1 MRFLVKDNRAKF
13 FAFVIMENH
22 IHLIWQM
29 LPDSNPEAVQ
39 RDFLKYTGVAG
50 GALILGMDG
59 GIAMSKTASRV
70 ALVKTDN
77 RKNGV
82 KTSLKVLNINP
93 VKGKNVLVKP
103 NFNTAD
109 TPPGSTHND
118 TLIALVEEIWAM
130 GAKSVSLGERSY
142 PPTREVMEKKG
153 ILPILD
159 KLNVTVIDF
168 DDLEVKDW
176 VLFKPRKSHWP
187 NGFRIARPILDTECL
202 ISTGCLKTHQYG
214 GIFTLSLKLHVGVVP
229 TSRHGYDYMK
239 ELHGSPH
246 QRKMIAEINEPF
258 KPALVIL
265 DGIDAFVDG
274 GPMTGKHAKG
284 EVFLASQDR
293 VAMDAVGVAILK
305 FLGSN
310 ESIMKP
316 KIFDQEQIARAA
328 ELGIG
333 ASSASEIELVPD
345 DEKSRAVRRSCS
357 APLPEPRFGS
367 RLHIVPPVDNR
378 PDWVAAL
385 SRHGDLVWEGA
396 RASVVEKLL
405 PTGSV

>member
-1 MRFLVKDNRAKF
+1 MKKVSR
-13 FAFVIMENH
+13 
-22 IHLIWQM
+22 
-29 LPDSNPEAVQ
+29 
-39 RDFLKYTGVAG
+39 RDFLKVTGVSG
-50 GALILGMDG
+50 GALLLGMDG
-59 GIAMSKTASRV
+59 GIAMPNTTSRV

-93 VKGKNVLVKP
+93 VKGKNVLIKP

-142 PPTREVMEKKG
+142 PPTREVMEKKD

-159 KLNVTVIDF
+159 KLNVKIIDF
-168 DDLEVKDW
+168 DDLEDKDW

-214 GIFTLSLKLHVGVVP
+214 GIYTLSLKLHVGVVP

-239 ELHGSPH
+239 ELHGSPN

-265 DGIDAFVDG
+265 DGMDAFVDG
-274 GPMTGKHAKG
+274 GPMTGRRVRG
-284 EVFLASQDR
+284 EVFLASTDR
-293 VAMDAVGVAILK
+293 VAIDAVGVAVLK
-305 FLGSN
+305 SLGSN

-328 ELGIG
+328 ELGLG
-333 ASSASEIELVPD
+333 ASSPSEIDLVPAD
-345 DEKSRAVRRSCS
+345 KNSQDYKKGIEEILKR
-357 APLPEPRFGS
+357 G
-367 RLHIVPPVDNR
+367 
-378 PDWVAAL
+378 
-385 SRHGDLVWEGA
+385 
-396 RASVVEKLL
+396 
-405 PTGSV
+405 